1 MTQDTAETS
10 LLTLTEQS
18 QNNQLKEEATRS
30 KANLLTQKELLR
42 GSITRF
48 KTNIRNFHLL
58 EENGLSTLNFS
69 LEISSSYDKLRN
81 ELEILVTEWS
91 RFIRMAVIVKDP
103 QPTTPADREIL
114 KQEIDDEN
122 RKIYEYRKMV
132 DELKLENLDV
142 FRKIKNNSK
151 MLQTQGQ
158 IRENRLKPEF
168 RPTPLTIE
176 TTFPEIKTFLRDFS
190 TYIRSGSDTIDQ
202 LPGSIVFEVA
212 SNNVDSFWMTM
223 FEGWGFNEE
232 TTLQEFIFMVNSVS
246 KNRFSV
252 NNRRLELF
260 GLKQKNE
267 DAIEFLDKVNNLVKN
282 SDWHN
287 ITEKEAVFM
296 IFQKGV
302 QCEKSR
308 KVCSEFMKECPEG
321 NIQKLAD
328 QLKGVKVSKKPKSND
343 NCTSCGKAGH
353 LNINCWGTCPACEQ
367 TGHRPGTCQLLM
379 QERIK
384 REKNRKRK
392 LKAALHK
399 RKLKRKLNRPQFKL
413 NLPGEEDN
421 SNSSYWTD
429 SLSDGE
435 TVIGAQDR
443 EDIQENS
450 EEEESFEEV
459 KRVKEVI
466 GDATD
471 QDIISAI

>member
-1 MTQDTAETS
+1 MTQDTAEIG
-10 LLTLTEQS
+10 LMTLTERS

-30 KANLLTQKELLR
+30 KADLLTQKGLLR

-58 EENGLSTLNFS
+58 EENGLSTQNFS
-69 LEISSSYDKLRN
+69 LKIGSSYDKLRN
-81 ELEILVTEWS
+81 ELEELVTEWS

-103 QPTTPADREIL
+103 QPTTPADKEIL

-122 RKIYEYRKMV
+122 RKIDEYRKMV

-142 FRKIKNNSK
+142 FRKIENNSK

-267 DAIEFLDKVNNLVKN
+267 DAIEFLDKVDNLV
-282 SDWHN
+282 
-287 ITEKEAVFM
+287 
-296 IFQKGV
+296 
-302 QCEKSR
+302 
-308 KVCSEFMKECPEG
+308 
-321 NIQKLAD
+321 
-328 QLKGVKVSKKPKSND
+328 
-343 NCTSCGKAGH
+343 TS
-353 LNINCWGTCPACEQ
+353 
-367 TGHRPGTCQLLM
+367 
-379 QERIK
+379 
-384 REKNRKRK
+384 
-392 LKAALHK
+392 
-399 RKLKRKLNRPQFKL
+399 
-413 NLPGEEDN
+413 
-421 SNSSYWTD
+421 
-429 SLSDGE
+429 
-435 TVIGAQDR
+435 
-443 EDIQENS
+443 
-450 EEEESFEEV
+450 
-459 KRVKEVI
+459 
-466 GDATD
+466 
-471 QDIISAI
+471 